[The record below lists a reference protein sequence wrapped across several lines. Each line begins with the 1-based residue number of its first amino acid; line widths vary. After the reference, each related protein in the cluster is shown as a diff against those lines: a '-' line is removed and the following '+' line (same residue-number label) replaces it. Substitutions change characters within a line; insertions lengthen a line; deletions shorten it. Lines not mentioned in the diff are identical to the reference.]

1 MPKRPTKPTDASRLA
16 KLLEAAYLEAYIAH
30 NPRHD
35 KPEWGMIGRHLYG
48 RVLEAIAISLLA
60 KGISLP
66 CSSTSRSK
74 VKSSKHRES
83 SKSEDSLT
91 SNQGNTTNSAGLSLF
106 R

>member
-1 MPKRPTKPTDASRLA
+1 MSKRQANETEASRLA

-35 KPEWGMIGRHLYG
+35 KPEWGLLGRHLYG
-48 RVLEAIAISLLA
+48 RVLEAIAVCLLA
-60 KGISLP
+60 KGITLP
-66 CSSTSRSK
+66 CNS
-74 VKSSKHRES
+74 KSSSKAQSSKRRES

-91 SNQGNTTNSAGLSLF
+91 SNQGNTTDSAGLSLF

>member
-35 KPEWGMIGRHLYG
+35 KPEWGLLGRHLYG
-48 RVLEAIAISLLA
+48 RVLEAIAVNLLA

-66 CSSTSRSK
+66 CKSASPSK
-74 VKSSKHRES
+74 AKSSKRRES

-91 SNQGNTTNSAGLSLF
+91 SSQGSTTPSTGLSLF